1 MIEQYISALKT
12 YIAANGALPIG
23 ALLPYVGTTVPKGYL
38 ICNGASLL
46 RSDYPDLFNV
56 IGTRFGAVDS
66 AHFKIPSLHHQ
77 FIEATTTLS
86 EVGTYVSAGLP
97 NIPGVIR
104 GIQGVVDPA
113 ADGSFS
119 IAPGAIE
126 NNIAGS
132 NDQYI
137 ETAFSVIFS
146 ASNGN
151 STYGASDTV
160 QPSSLRALVLIRSY

>member
-1 MIEQYISALKT
+1 MRGSRVC
-12 YIAANGALPIG
+12 G
-23 ALLPYVGTTVPKGYL
+23 
-38 ICNGASLL
+38 
-46 RSDYPDLFNV
+46 
-56 IGTRFGAVDS
+56 
-66 AHFKIPSLHHQ
+66 
-77 FIEATTTLS
+77 
-86 EVGTYVSAGLP
+86 P

>member
-1 MIEQYISALKT
+1 MPTSFVVSTDQR
-12 YIAANGALPIG
+12 IAPPPKFSGIPGVFATVHSWV
-23 ALLPYVGTTVPKGYL
+23 YV
-38 ICNGASLL
+38 I
-46 RSDYPDLFNV
+46 
-56 IGTRFGAVDS
+56 FGS
-66 AHFKIPSLHHQ
+66 
-77 FIEATTTLS
+77 
-86 EVGTYVSAGLP
+86 P

-151 STYGASDTV
+151 STYGASNTV
-160 QPSSLRALVLIRSY
+160 QPNSLRALVLVRAY

>member
-1 MIEQYISALKT
+1 MSKCAARHAL
-12 YIAANGALPIG
+12 AGAPM
-23 ALLPYVGTTVPKGYL
+23 
-38 ICNGASLL
+38 
-46 RSDYPDLFNV
+46 
-56 IGTRFGAVDS
+56 
-66 AHFKIPSLHHQ
+66 
-77 FIEATTTLS
+77 FIEKF
-86 EVGTYVSAGLP
+86 P

-104 GIQGVVDPA
+104 GIQGVVDTA

>member
-1 MIEQYISALKT
+1 MRGSRVC
-12 YIAANGALPIG
+12 G
-23 ALLPYVGTTVPKGYL
+23 
-38 ICNGASLL
+38 
-46 RSDYPDLFNV
+46 
-56 IGTRFGAVDS
+56 
-66 AHFKIPSLHHQ
+66 
-77 FIEATTTLS
+77 
-86 EVGTYVSAGLP
+86 P

-151 STYGASDTV
+151 STEFFTGL
-160 QPSSLRALVLIRSY
+160 SSHPLILVSTD